1 MELISQLSGTGGRD
15 SNPNLFIW
23 ILVIL
28 AIFILGYSFYKG
40 LAYGEAKMA
49 FESDPGNQEKKET
62 DLRLAKATSND
73 SPRVMET
80 IQVLEAAQD
89 RLKSKGK
96 GNDFVADLERLQ
108 ELRHKGA
115 LTQEEFELAK
125 AKLLK

>member
-1 MELISQLSGTGGRD
+1 
-15 SNPNLFIW
+15 
-23 ILVIL
+23 
-28 AIFILGYSFYKG
+28 
-40 LAYGEAKMA
+40 MA

-62 DLRLAKATSND
+62 YLRLAKATSND